1 MSTTTEIPSKVE
13 SPHEVSTTVVKASE
27 KKYKI
32 QTTDGKVYSIIEF
45 KIKDNMPTIWNMI
58 EDACEELIDEI
69 IPVRT
74 TSKIFEEVLRLTEFY
89 KTIVTNDN
97 HDEVVEK
104 MKKEDKSSKGK
115 FFKGFSAFDCY
126 DFFEFVNFIDYKM
139 GIIIMTKK
147 LAEMIE
153 SHLTESEIIKV
164 FKEMGD
170 EPSDNE
176 EHVLPENSGGAAAPT
191 K

>member
-1 MSTTTEIPSKVE
+1 MSATTETLSKVK
-13 SPHEVSTTVVKASE
+13 SSHEVSTTDVKASE
-27 KKYKI
+27 NKYKI
-32 QTTDGKVYSIIEF
+32 QTTDGKVYSIEES

-58 EDACEELIDEI
+58 EDACEECIYEI

-74 TSKIFEEVLRLTEFY
+74 TSKIFEEVLRLIEDY
-89 KTIVTNDN
+89 KTIVINDN

-104 MKKEDKSSKGK
+104 MKKEPKSSKGK

-126 DFFEFVNFIDYKM
+126 DFIEFVNFIDYKM

-147 LAEMIE
+147 LAEMTE
-153 SHLTESEIIKV
+153 RLTESEIIKV
-164 FKEMGD
+164 FKEMVD
-170 EPSDNE
+170 EPSDDE
-176 EHVLPENSGGAAAPT
+176 EHVLPETSGGAAAPT